1 MSKGNKENGK
11 KIAKPIS
18 GSRPLLEADRNTKW
32 YAKYASALPWVIF
45 TFSCLIYSNTITH
58 GYTQDDAIVIYD
70 NMFTKQGLQGISG
83 HLGND
88 TFYGFF
94 KVDGK
99 AKLVSGGRYRP
110 LTPIMFSIEYALFG
124 DKPLAGH
131 LISILLYGLL
141 CMLIYKTLLLLF
153 NQRIT
158 TDGDTVLYIFL
169 CALLYAAHPLHTE
182 VVANIKGRD
191 EIMSMMGAI
200 LALMYTLKYIDTRKS
215 INLLRVGLS
224 FFLGLMSK
232 ENTITFLAVIPLS
245 AYIFRSEDL
254 KRVVT
259 PMLITLGSTVAFL
272 VIRSSILGMDFGGT
286 PMELMNNPYLKI
298 EGNRYVPFSSGEKAA
313 TIIYTLGKYL
323 QLLVF
328 PHPLT
333 HDYYPRHIEM
343 MSFGHWKVLLSVVAY
358 LGLIIVCIRG
368 LMRKSVTGY
377 AIGIFIITLSIVS
390 NIVFPIGTNMSERFM
405 FMPSLGF
412 AIGLSFLLKKMFSKS
427 NVAIPTAILAF
438 VILAFATKTFTRNFA
453 WESDYRL
460 FTTDV
465 KTSSNSAKILNAAGG
480 ALLAESFKTKDEIE
494 RNRMLDQAIPY
505 LSKALTIHPNYKN
518 AALLLGNAYS
528 YKKDY
533 NNAINAYQ
541 RALEIAPNYDEAT
554 KNLAITYR
562 DAGRKAGE
570 VERDLPKAKRYLK
583 QSLQL
588 VDSDPDTYR
597 LLGVTEGMSGN
608 HPEAIKYFKKVTE
621 MMPQDATA
629 FVNLSKAYQYH
640 GDEQNASVTLSK
652 AIQLDPNVKR

>member
-1 MSKGNKENGK
+1 MSNGNKKKGNDRTK
-11 KIAKPIS
+11 AS
-18 GSRPLLEADRNTKW
+18 SRVGDQMVVPPTSKW
-32 YAKYASALPWVIF
+32 YELHSKRLPWLIF
-45 TFSCLIYSNTITH
+45 AFACLIYSNTITH

-70 NMFTKQGLQGISG
+70 NMFTKEGFRGIGG

-124 DKPLAGH
+124 EKPMAGH
-131 LISILLYGLL
+131 IINVLLYGFL

-153 NQRIT
+153 KNRIKA
-158 TDGDTVLYIFL
+158 DSETVLYLFL
-169 CALLYAAHPLHTE
+169 CALIYTAHPLHTE

-200 LALMYTLKYIDTRKS
+200 LALLYTIKYIDSNRVS
-215 INLLRVGLS
+215 NLLWVGIS
-224 FFLGLMSK
+224 FFIGLMSK

-245 AYIFRSEDL
+245 AYIFRSEHL
-254 KRVVT
+254 RKSMT
-259 PMLITLGSTVAFL
+259 PFLVALGSTLAFL
-272 VIRSSILGMDFGGT
+272 AIRSSILGMDFGGT

-298 EGNRYVPFSSGEKAA
+298 EGNQYVPFSSGEKGA

-323 QLLVF
+323 QLLIF

-333 HDYYPRHIEM
+333 HDYYPRHVEM
-343 MSFGHWKVLLSVVAY
+343 MTIGNWKVIASLLAY
-358 LGLIIVCIRG
+358 IALMVLAIRG
-368 LMRKSVTGY
+368 IIRKSVTGY
-377 AIGIFIITLSIVS
+377 AIGFFIITISIVS

-412 AIGLSFLLKKMFSKS
+412 AIGLTLLVRHLLGKVS
-427 NVAIPTAILAF
+427 NSVPTIVLGVLIF
-438 VILAFATKTFTRNFA
+438 AFAAKTYTRNFV
-453 WESDYRL
+453 WESDYKL

-465 KTSSNSAKILNAAGG
+465 KTSNNSAKVLNAAGG
-480 ALLAESFKTKDEIE
+480 ALLSESFNVTNDAEK
-494 RNRMLDQAIPY
+494 NRMIAEAIPY
-505 LSKALTIHPNYKN
+505 LKKSLSIHPNYKN

-528 YKKDY
+528 YQKDY
-533 NNAINAYQ
+533 TNAISAYE
-541 RALEIAPNYDEAT
+541 RALTIAPNYAEAT

-588 VDSDPDTYR
+588 ADNDSDTYR

-608 HPEAIKYFKKVTE
+608 HPEAIKYFTKVTE
-621 MMPQDATA
+621 MTPRDASA
-629 FVNLSKAYQYH
+629 FVNLSKAYQYY
-640 GDEQNASVTLSK
+640 GDEENAKAALSK
-652 AIQLDPNVKR
+652 ALQIDPNVKR